1 MLSLLE
7 IARVQLL
14 ENIRRQ
20 VHLVTLF
27 MAAAMLILPAY
38 VNAFSMGLQAFELV
52 TKDFGLTIIS
62 YYGVAMALLLGSSAV
77 PRDIER
83 KTIYP
88 ILSRPL
94 GRVTYLSGQFLGTAL
109 LVGGSV
115 FLLTLCMGLGISSLS
130 RVWDNNIFAAAWGY
144 SLESSLVVAICMCF
158 SVFASPP
165 LAGVLG
171 FFVYVLGG
179 MSNAFIQFFLREDR
193 GALWVADGVE
203 LFQRFIPNFSI
214 FRLKYPVVHS
224 FPIQPHYHVAESLY
238 ALTWILMFLLVAGIR
253 FETKDL

>member
-14 ENIRRQ
+14 ENVRRQ

-27 MAAAMLILPAY
+27 MAAAMLMLPAY
-38 VNAFSMGLQAFELV
+38 VNAFSMGLQAFALV
-52 TKDFGLTIIS
+52 TKDFGLTAIS
-62 YYGVAMALLLGSSAV
+62 YYGVAMALLLGSSVV

-94 GRVTYLSGQFLGTAL
+94 GRVSYLGGQFLGTAAL
-109 LVGGSV
+109 ITASI
-115 FLLTLCMGLGISSLS
+115 FLLTLCMGLGIASLNHE
-130 RVWDNNIFAAAWGY
+130 WDSNLFAAAWGY
-144 SLESSLVVAICMCF
+144 SLESSLLAAICMCF

-171 FFVYVLGG
+171 FFVYVVGG

-193 GALWVADGVE
+193 GANWAADGVE
-203 LFQRFIPNFSI
+203 MLQRFIPNFSN
-214 FRLKYPVVHS
+214 FRLKYPVVHGFS
-224 FPIQPHYHVAESLY
+224 IDPHYHAAESLY
-238 ALTWILMFLLVAGIR
+238 ACLWIMMFLLIAGIR
-253 FETKDL
+253 FEVKDL

>member
-27 MAAAMLILPAY
+27 MAAGMLILPAY
-38 VNAFSMGLQAFELV
+38 VNAFSMGLQAFGLV
-52 TKDFGLTIIS
+52 TKDFGLTAIS
-62 YYGVAMALLLGSSAV
+62 YYGLAMALLLGSSVV

-94 GRVTYLSGQFLGTAL
+94 GRVTYLGGQFLGTAT
-109 LVGGSV
+109 LVSGSV
-115 FLLTLCMGLGISSLS
+115 FLLTLCMGLGIFSLS
-130 RVWDNNIFAAAWGY
+130 REWDSNLFAAAWGY
-144 SLESSLVVAICMCF
+144 SLESALMVAICMCF
-158 SVFASPP
+158 SVFSSPP

-171 FFVYVLGG
+171 FFVYTVGG
-179 MSNAFIQFFLREDR
+179 MPNAFIQFFLREDR

-203 LFQRFIPNFSI
+203 TLQRFLPNFAI

-224 FPIQPHYHVAESLY
+224 IPIHPEYHLAESLY
-238 ALTWILMFLLVAGIR
+238 AFTWILMFLLIAGIR